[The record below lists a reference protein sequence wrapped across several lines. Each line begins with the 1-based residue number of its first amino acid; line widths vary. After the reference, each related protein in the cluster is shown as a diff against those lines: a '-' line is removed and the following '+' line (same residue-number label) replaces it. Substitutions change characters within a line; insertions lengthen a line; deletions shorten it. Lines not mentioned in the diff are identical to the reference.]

1 LEPLQSIQLFEVL
14 VLLCLAAAGLAL
26 FERLKLP
33 AIAGFLVLGAIAGPG
48 VLGIVQEPERVRA
61 LAEIGVVFLL
71 FEIGLDL
78 PLDRAQRLWRGA
90 LIGGGLQV
98 VLTMGVV
105 YAIAV
110 AVGME
115 KGPALVLGGIIA
127 MSSTALVLRLLAD
140 QGQVN
145 TPHGQLAT
153 SILLF
158 QDLSIVPLL
167 LLVPL
172 LAQNEGLSIASFG
185 WTVVRLAA
193 ALAVVLYIV
202 RFAVPRALDRMARLR
217 SPDLFSILAIII
229 VLGSA
234 FLAEELGLTLA
245 VGAFLAGVAASS
257 SPYAHQLFSEVVP
270 LRGVVLGIFF
280 TAVGMLFEP
289 MVMFHHAPL
298 VFSIVLA
305 ATLVKGTIITGVN
318 ALFLRRGVGVG
329 ALAGMALAQCGEFS
343 FVLAEV
349 AARSGLLSE
358 TLHQAVLAAS
368 IVSLIATPFLMRRAP
383 ELAEALEAKLSPGR
397 RSNLRPARDAA
408 NHDRA
413 RDQERVIVVGYGPA
427 GRTLTKLLRSQHRPY
442 LVVDANATTVAEAA
456 KRGEH
461 IVFGDAARPA
471 FLERLG
477 VAKAKFVT
485 VAISDPLATRRI
497 VARVRAAAPKLPI
510 LARARFV
517 HEVEPLEA
525 VGATRVVTE
534 EYEGSIEFVR
544 QALAQFDFH
553 AGAIRNFVEAMRA
566 DDYGVIRSAPG
577 LELDPWLVDLLRE
590 SEHEWISV
598 PHHFVGDQSLA
609 ELDVRART
617 GVSVVAVD
625 RSGSVDAVPSP
636 GFRPRAGD
644 RLLVLGTSDGL
655 TDLEGLLEGE
665 SRLSA

>member
-1 LEPLQSIQLFEVL
+1 M
-14 VLLCLAAAGLAL
+14 LLCLAAAGLAL

-33 AIAGFLVLGAIAGPG
+33 AIAGFLVLGALAGPG
-48 VLGIVQEPERVRA
+48 MFGIVEEPDRVRA

-90 LIGGGLQV
+90 LVGGGLQV
-98 VLTMGVV
+98 ALTMGIV
-105 YAIAV
+105 YAV
-110 AVGME
+110 AVALGMG
-115 KGPALVLGGIIA
+115 KGTALVLGGMIA
-127 MSSTALVLRLLAD
+127 MSSTALVLRMLSD
-140 QGQVN
+140 QGQVHA
-145 TPHGQLAT
+145 PHGQLTT

-172 LAQNEGLSIASFG
+172 LAQSETLSLASFG
-185 WTVVRLAA
+185 WTVIRLVV

-217 SPDLFSILAIII
+217 SPDLFSLLALII

-289 MVMFHHAPL
+289 GAMIEQAPL
-298 VFSIVLA
+298 VLA
-305 ATLVKGTIITGVN
+305 ILLGATVVKGAVITAVSTLV
-318 ALFLRRGVGVG
+318 LRRGIGVG
-329 ALAGMALAQCGEFS
+329 ALAGISLAQCGEFS
-343 FVLAEV
+343 FVLADL
-349 AARSGLLSE
+349 ASRSGLLSP

-368 IVSLIATPFLMRRAP
+368 ILSLIATPFLMRRAP
-383 ELAEALEAKLSPGR
+383 EIAEGLEARFSPGLRSR
-397 RSNLRPARDAA
+397 RKAPRDAGH
-408 NHDRA
+408 HDRA
-413 RDQERVIVVGYGPA
+413 RDDERVIVVGYGPA
-427 GRTLTKLLRSQHRPY
+427 GRTLAKLLRSQHRPY
-442 LVVDANATTVAEAA
+442 VVVEANATTVAQAA
-456 KRGEH
+456 KQGEH

-477 VAKAKFVT
+477 VAKARFVT

-497 VARVRAAAPKLPI
+497 VARVRAAAPRLPI
-510 LARARFV
+510 VARARFV

-525 VGATRVVTE
+525 AGATRVVAE
-534 EYEGSIEFVR
+534 EYEGSIELVR
-544 QALAQFDFH
+544 QALAQFDVH
-553 AGAIRNFVEAMRA
+553 PGAIRNLSDALRDE
-566 DDYGVIRSAPG
+566 DYSVIRSAPG

-590 SEHEWISV
+590 SEHEWVTV
-598 PHHFVGDQSLA
+598 PDHMAGARTLA
-609 ELDVRART
+609 DLDVRART
-617 GVSVVAVD
+617 GVSIVAVD
-625 RSGSVDAVPSP
+625 RRGAVDAVPSP
-636 GFRPRAGD
+636 RFAPRAGD

-655 TDLEGLLEGE
+655 TELEGLFEGE
-665 SRLSA
+665 ARLDA